1 MGTVTPVSFLGQDL
15 LPWRTSEGFV
25 CDRGDASSSAAM
37 GASDDIQRRQAHGPS
52 QTLNGR
58 SDISLVRV
66 GRLNRGRQ
74 APAVARVCD
83 DGYISV
89 RVDRRGSHVG
99 NPFCSAP
106 TARLCQAYNELLRTM
121 LTVQIDIDESRRDF
135 DGMSKD
141 TFSTEALLTSFE
153 ETLLH
158 SISEKHHVRVH
169 GQRVRPLDLRAW
181 LVHHAQLLPQGHNL
195 QLHSGCA
202 CGTLGLLAP
211 WTCHARLLAGAL
223 LWLAHV
229 RRADLLSSSRLT
241 PCSSDAQVLS

>member
-1 MGTVTPVSFLGQDL
+1 MGTVTPASFLGQDL
-15 LPWRTSEGFV
+15 LPWLIGEGCV
-25 CDRGDASSSAAM
+25 CDRGDASFSAAI
-37 GASDDIQRRQAHGPS
+37 GASDDIRRRQAHGPS

-58 SDISLVRV
+58 SDFGLVRV

-74 APAVARVCD
+74 TPAVARVCD

-89 RVDRRGSHVG
+89 RVDQRGSHVG
-99 NPFCSAP
+99 DPFCSAP

-141 TFSTEALLTSFE
+141 TFPTEALLTPFE

-158 SISEKHHVRVH
+158 SISERHHVRVH
-169 GQRVRPLDLRAW
+169 WQRVRPLDLRAW
-181 LVHHAQLLPQGHNL
+181 LVHHAQLLLQGHHL
-195 QLHSGCA
+195 QLDCWCA
-202 CGTLGLLAP
+202 CGALGSLAP
-211 WTCHARLLAGAL
+211 WACHAQLLAGAL

-229 RRADLLSSSRLT
+229 RRADLLSSPRLT
-241 PCSSDAQVLS
+241 PFSSDEQVLS